1 MKMLNQLFSF
11 LQKNSEFLIVILVLF
26 VISMMVIPLPHEFVD
41 GLITVNIMLSVV
53 VLMVVIYMTSPLHLT
68 SFPTMLLILTMLRIG
83 ITVSTTRLIL
93 LEADAGQIVH
103 TFGTFVAGGNLI
115 VGIIVFTIIT
125 VVNFL
130 VITKGSERVAEVA
143 ARFSLDAMPGK
154 QMSIDS
160 DLRANT
166 IDMKEATLRR
176 KNLELESKLYGAM
189 DGAMKFVKGD
199 SIASIIAIIVNL
211 IGGISV
217 GLFMHDMN
225 MSESMRTYS
234 ILTIGDG
241 LVQQLPALLVS
252 ITAGMMI
259 TRVSDQSDTE
269 KPNIGQIILKQL
281 GGYPKAL
288 FAASALLFLMA
299 FVPGMPSAILIG
311 FALMLIAIGIVLQ
324 RIAKA
329 ADGAGG
335 AGDKS
340 SQPKLLDQKGGSD
353 GDGIPQLETWKLYP
367 LLLYISSSLR
377 GTDYIKKIN
386 ESLVSVQRSILTDLG
401 VEVPQIYLSYDDTLA
416 EDTYRIFVHE
426 IPASTGKIMRN
437 DVLLLEKENNLPLL
451 GIEDYTQNET
461 SFGEKLNGIWIP
473 ENKAN
478 TCKEFGLTT
487 LTNGEFL
494 NRHLSYTIKKHVSTF
509 IGMQEIKALLDKM
522 TDYQDLIRELLR
534 MLPLNKI
541 TDVLQ
546 RLIAED
552 VSIRNFKAI
561 LDALLEWSQREKDTV
576 LITEYVRVALG
587 RYISYKFTNG
597 KNVLPCIL
605 LSHDIEDSIR
615 DAIRHT
621 ATGSYLA
628 LDPSISAAIVE
639 HCREKLDQ
647 SQSMTVKPVILTQLD
662 IRRYTRS
669 IVEKELPFLHV
680 LSFQET
686 ENHTEFDSMGVI
698 EI

>member
-1 MKMLNQLFSF
+1 MKQLNAIFSF

-41 GLITVNIMLSVV
+41 GLITINIMLSVV
-53 VLMVVIYMTSPLHLT
+53 VLMVIIYMTSPLHLT

-115 VGIIVFTIIT
+115 VGIIVFSIIT

-166 IDMKEATLRR
+166 IDMKEATNRR

-199 SIASIIAIIVNL
+199 SIASIIAIIINL

-217 GLFMHDMN
+217 GLFMHDMS
-225 MSESMRTYS
+225 MSDSLRTYS

-252 ITAGMMI
+252 ISAGMMI
-259 TRVSDQSDTE
+259 TRVSDQSDTDR
-269 KPNIGQIILKQL
+269 PNIGQIILRQL

-288 FAASALLFLMA
+288 FAASGLLFLMA
-299 FVPGMPSAILIG
+299 FIPGMPTAILIG
-311 FALMLIAIGIVLQ
+311 FAIMLIIIGVILQ
-324 RIAKA
+324 RVAKKA
-329 ADGAGG
+329 ESAGG
-335 AGDKS
+335 PGEKS
-340 SQPKLLDQKGGSD
+340 AQPKLIDSKGGEAD
-353 GDGIPQLETWKLYP
+353 NMPQLETWKLYP

-377 GTDYIKKIN
+377 GTEYVKKIN
-386 ESLVSVQRSILTDLG
+386 ESLVSVQKNILTDLG
-401 VEVPQIYLSYDDTLA
+401 VEVPQIYLSYDEALD
-416 EDTYRIFVHE
+416 EDSYKIFVHE
-426 IPASTGKIMRN
+426 IPASTGKIVKN
-437 DVLLLEKENNLPLL
+437 NVLLLEKENNLPLL
-451 GIEDYTQNET
+451 GIDHYTKNET
-461 SFGEKLNGIWIP
+461 SFGEKINGIWIP
-473 ENKAN
+473 ENKSD
-478 TCKEFGLTT
+478 TCKEFGLSTFT
-487 LTNGEFL
+487 VGEFL
-494 NRHLSYTIKKHVSTF
+494 NRHISYVIKKHVSTF

-552 VSIRNFKAI
+552 ISIRNFKAI
-561 LDALLEWSQREKDTV
+561 LDALLEWSQREKDTI

-605 LSHDIEDSIR
+605 LSHDIEDAIR
-615 DAIRHT
+615 DSIRHT

-628 LDPSISAAIVE
+628 LDPTISASIVE
-639 HCREKLDQ
+639 SCREKLEQ
-647 SQSMTVKPVILTQLD
+647 YKSMLVKPVILTQLD

-686 ENHTEFDSMGVI
+686 ENHTEFDSLGVI

>member
-1 MKMLNQLFSF
+1 MKQLNSIFSF

-53 VLMVVIYMTSPLHLT
+53 VLMVIIYMTSPLHLT

-115 VGIIVFTIIT
+115 VGIIVFSIIT

-166 IDMKEATLRR
+166 IDMKEATNRR

-199 SIASIIAIIVNL
+199 SIASIIAIIINL

-217 GLFMHDMN
+217 GLFMHDMS
-225 MSESMRTYS
+225 MSDSLRTYS

-252 ITAGMMI
+252 ISAGMMI
-259 TRVSDQSDTE
+259 TRVSDQSDTDR
-269 KPNIGQIILKQL
+269 PNIGQIILRQL

-288 FAASALLFLMA
+288 FAASGLLFLMA
-299 FVPGMPSAILIG
+299 FIPGMPTAILIG
-311 FALMLIAIGIVLQ
+311 FAIMLIIIGVILQ
-324 RIAKA
+324 RVAKKA
-329 ADGAGG
+329 ESAGG
-335 AGDKS
+335 PGEKS
-340 SQPKLLDQKGGSD
+340 AQPKLIDSKGGEAD
-353 GDGIPQLETWKLYP
+353 NMPQLETWKLYP

-377 GTDYIKKIN
+377 GTEYVKKIN
-386 ESLVSVQRSILTDLG
+386 ESLVSVQKNILTDLG
-401 VEVPQIYLSYDDTLA
+401 VEVPQIYLSYDEALA
-416 EDTYRIFVHE
+416 EDSYKIFVHE
-426 IPASTGKIMRN
+426 IPASTGKIIKN
-437 DVLLLEKENNLPLL
+437 NVLLLEKENNLPLL
-451 GIEDYTQNET
+451 GIDHYTTNET
-461 SFGEKLNGIWIP
+461 SFGEKINGIWIP
-473 ENKAN
+473 ENKLD
-478 TCKEFGLTT
+478 TCKEFGLSTFT
-487 LTNGEFL
+487 VGEFL
-494 NRHLSYTIKKHVSTF
+494 NRHISYVIKKHVSTF

-552 VSIRNFKAI
+552 ISIRNFKAI
-561 LDALLEWSQREKDTV
+561 LDALLEWSQREKDTI

-587 RYISYKFTNG
+587 RYIAYKFTNG

-605 LSHDIEDSIR
+605 LSHDIEDAIR
-615 DAIRHT
+615 DSIRHT

-628 LDPSISAAIVE
+628 LDPTISASIVE
-639 HCREKLDQ
+639 SCREKLEQ
-647 SQSMTVKPVILTQLD
+647 YKSMLVKPVILTQLD

-686 ENHTEFDSMGVI
+686 ENHTEFDSLGVI

>member
-1 MKMLNQLFSF
+1 MMKQLNGFFSF
-11 LQKNSEFLIVILVLF
+11 FQKNSEFLIVILVLF
-26 VISMMVIPLPHEFVD
+26 VISMMVIPLPHEFID
-41 GLITVNIMLSVV
+41 GLITVNLMLSVV

-68 SFPTMLLILTMLRIG
+68 AFPTMLLILTMLRIG

-125 VVNFL
+125 IVNFL

-160 DLRANT
+160 DLRAGT

-199 SIASIIAIIVNL
+199 SIASIIAIIINL

-217 GLFMHDMN
+217 GMFMHDMN
-225 MSESMRTYS
+225 MSDSMRVYS

-259 TRVSDQSDTE
+259 TRVSDQSDTD

-281 GGYPKAL
+281 GSYPKAL

-299 FVPGMPSAILIG
+299 FIPGMPTAILIG
-311 FALMLIAIGIVLQ
+311 FAILLIGIGILLQ
-324 RIAKA
+324 RIAKGNA
-329 ADGAGG
+329 SGG
-335 AGDKS
+335 ASGEL
-340 SQPKLLDQKGGSD
+340 SQPKLLDQKGNDSEGL
-353 GDGIPQLETWKLYP
+353 PQLETWKLYP
-367 LLLYISSSLR
+367 LLLYISTSLR
-377 GTDYIKKIN
+377 GTDYVKRIN
-386 ESLVSVQRSILTDLG
+386 EALVSVQKNILTDLG
-401 VEVPQIYLSYDDTLA
+401 VEVPQIYLSYDDSLP
-416 EDTYRIFVHE
+416 EDSYKIFVHE
-426 IPASTGKIMRN
+426 IPAAAGKIVRN
-437 DVLLLEKENNLPLL
+437 NVLLLDKESTLPLL
-451 GIEDYTQNET
+451 GITEFVKNEAT
-461 SFGEKLNGIWIP
+461 FGEKLNGVWIP
-473 ENKAN
+473 ENKQNA
-478 TCKEFGLTT
+478 CKEFGLQT
-487 LTNGEFL
+487 LSAGEFI
-494 NRHLSYTIKKHVSTF
+494 NKHLSYVIKKHVSTF

-546 RLIAED
+546 RLISED

-561 LDALLEWSQREKDTV
+561 LDAMLEWAQREKDTV
-576 LITEYVRVALG
+576 MITEYVRVALG
-587 RYISYKFTNG
+587 RYISYKSTNG

-615 DAIRHT
+615 DSIRHT

-628 LDPSISAAIVE
+628 LDPSIAAAIVDS
-639 HCREKLDQ
+639 CREKLEQ
-647 SQSMTVKPVILTQLD
+647 YKSMAIKPVILTQLD

-686 ENHTEFDSMGVI
+686 ENHTEFDSLGVI